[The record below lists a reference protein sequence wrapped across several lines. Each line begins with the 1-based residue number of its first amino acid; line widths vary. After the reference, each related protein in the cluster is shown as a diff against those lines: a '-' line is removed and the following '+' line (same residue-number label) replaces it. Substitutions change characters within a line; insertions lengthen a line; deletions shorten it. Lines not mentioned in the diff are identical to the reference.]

1 MRKDLDDLMVKNNL
15 DAILIVGPAQHNPA
29 MYYFTGGA
37 HLTNAILIKKH
48 NAVPVLF
55 YEPMER
61 DEAASTG
68 LPTKNLATYRFN
80 DLLKECDGDKLQAT
94 ILRYK
99 MMLSELELSS
109 GRISIY
115 GDIDIGTAYATFSGL
130 QDLMPEL
137 TVIGEFNNP
146 ILARAMATKEV
157 NEIERIRKMG
167 ATTIKVVGN
176 VADYLTSHPVK
187 NSVLIKP
194 DGAALTIGD
203 VKSQINLWLAELGAE
218 NPKGTIF
225 AIGRDAG
232 VPHSSGNSQD
242 TVRLGQTIVFDIF
255 PCEAGGGYF
264 YDFTRTWCLGYAPDN
279 VQRVY
284 DDVLSVYQQIT
295 SELKANTPCRPYQ
308 DRTCE
313 LFEAMGHPTIK
324 SDSQIQ
330 AGYVHGLGHGLGLH
344 IHESPWFGQTSTE
357 EDQLSPGVVVTIEPG
372 LYYPDDNLGVRLED
386 TICVHS
392 DGSIELL
399 AEYPLDLVL
408 PIKY

>member
-37 HLTNAILIKKH
+37 HLTNAILIKKR
-48 NAVPVLF
+48 NAEPLLF

-61 DEAASTG
+61 DEAVSTG
-68 LPTKNLATYRFN
+68 LQTKNLAAYRFN
-80 DLLKECDGDKLQAT
+80 DLLNECNGDKLQAT

-99 MMLSELELSS
+99 MILSEQELSS

-130 QDLMPEL
+130 QNLMPEL

-146 ILARAMATKEV
+146 VLARAMATKEA

-187 NSVLIKP
+187 NNVLIKP
-194 DGAALTIGD
+194 DGTALTIRD

-242 TVRLGQTIVFDIF
+242 IVRLGQTIVFDIF

-284 DDVLSVYQQIT
+284 DDVISVYQQIM

-308 DRTCE
+308 DRTCQ

-386 TICVHS
+386 TICVNS
-392 DGSIELL
+392 DGSIEIL